1 MDKIYLLIAHCADG
15 DISVTYKGQQYYKTY
30 ESALEAQTDFE
41 GIHPTEIVEFE
52 KVVVF

>member
-1 MDKIYLLIAHCADG
+1 MDKLFLLIAHRADG

-30 ESALEAQTDFE
+30 ESALEAQANFKC
-41 GIHPTEIVEFE
+41 IHPTEIVEFE